1 MAGMGKGVQRAFET
15 AITDQEIAGAVV
27 LVTDSDQTLF
37 LVMAGHL
44 DLEDETPMPDNAL
57 L

>member
-1 MAGMGKGVQRAFET
+1 MGKGVQRAFET

-27 LVTDSDQTLF
+27 LVTDSYQTLF

>member
-1 MAGMGKGVQRAFET
+1 MGKGVQRAFET
-15 AITDQEIAGAVV
+15 AITDQEIVGVVV

-37 LVMAGHL
+37 LVMAGHF
-44 DLEDETPMPDNAL
+44 DLEDETPMLDNAL